1 MWSAAQE
8 DEIMVEALNEEEV
21 REYIVRARKEKEE
34 YHKYLQRVKKYKRL
48 NQKIKPRRS
57 LSIIN

>member
-1 MWSAAQE
+1 MRSAAQE

-21 REYIVRARKEKEE
+21 REYIARAKKEKEE